1 MARIA
6 RKTTTVAAPKARKV
20 STRAKATPAV
30 VAAPA
35 PVVEVEAPAERRGSV
50 VKLAYKQKYAER
62 GHANTC
68 GDWLALKLSEAF
80 PSPLHVGAF
89 EAMLDANGVRHSHWK
104 KTNPGLLRMSGRMA
118 LAAKVAAAGKLI
130 LPGGKSV
137 KVPENFAS
145 KHIS

>member
-1 MARIA
+1 MARTA
-6 RKTTTVAAPKARKV
+6 RKTTVAAPKARKV

-35 PVVEVEAPAERRGSV
+35 PVVEVEAPADRRGSV
-50 VKLAYKQKYAER
+50 VKLSYKKKYAER

-68 GDWLALKLSEAF
+68 GDWLALQLGEAF
-80 PSPLHVGAF
+80 PSPLDVRAF
-89 EAMLDANGVRHSHWK
+89 EAMLDANGVRHAHWK

-118 LAAKVAAAGKLI
+118 LAAKVAAAGKLVI
-130 LPGGKSV
+130 PGHKPV
-137 KVPENFAS
+137 RVPENFAS